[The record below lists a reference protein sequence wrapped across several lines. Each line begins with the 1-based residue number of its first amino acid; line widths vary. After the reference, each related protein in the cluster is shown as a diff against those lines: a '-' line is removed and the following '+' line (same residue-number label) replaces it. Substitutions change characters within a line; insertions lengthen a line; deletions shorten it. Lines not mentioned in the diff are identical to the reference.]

1 MTETEQF
8 QNFNKVKKINYHKYA
23 YGLLGSFVIILWV
36 LLYASLESK
45 EKTINSLA
53 WELDNHYIAERN
65 RLIDIVSQITTLR
78 EQKKEVCESIPVEFR
93 TKRENSI
100 CG

>member
-8 QNFNKVKKINYHKYA
+8 QRLNKQKRSLHVYWYSMLT
-23 YGLLGSFVIILWV
+23 GLLVCLWIV
-36 LLYASLESK
+36 YSISLSNKQE
-45 EKTINSLA
+45 TINSLA

-65 RLIDIVSQITTLR
+65 RLIDIVDQITTLR